1 MKDVRQLQIELA
13 EITVIDTGL
22 FQGEE
27 EFAEA
32 GYLIIFDHEEV
43 KIYDGFIAKLEV
55 SQEAII
61 KEWQDQETGL
71 YWILLKAKVENR
83 NTDTILLDDAQSE
96 KIQVT
101 I

>member
-43 KIYDGFIAKLEV
+43 NIYMD
-55 SQEAII
+55 SSPS
-61 KEWQDQETGL
+61 
-71 YWILLKAKVENR
+71 LK
-83 NTDTILLDDAQSE
+83 
-96 KIQVT
+96 
-101 I
+101 